1 MSVLGHPGVGTK
13 KESLP
18 RMTHSPPSAHEGV
31 SGINP
36 PLRSGVRGLGE
47 TIVLQESSLELEAT
61 DTDSLLLPGP
71 LPKGVGQRGRIR
83 SAGEQKEEEKDW
95 ASARRNRGGHWPA
108 GGRRVRRAASQAAGE
123 AQPLRKGMGVREGAG
138 AACSPEAQAQG
149 DLRLFPL
156 VTYMALSHGTSC
168 NPRQTPPIEAGS
180 PSPQAGFFLS

>member
-31 SGINP
+31 SGVNP
-36 PLRSGVRGLGE
+36 PLRSGVRG
-47 TIVLQESSLELEAT
+47 
-61 DTDSLLLPGP
+61 LPGP

-83 SAGEQKEEEKDW
+83 SAEEQKEEEKDGT
-95 ASARRNRGGHWPA
+95 SARRNRGGHWPA

-123 AQPLRKGMGVREGAG
+123 AQPLRKGMGVRGG

-149 DLRLFPL
+149 GLRLFPL

-168 NPRQTPPIEAGS
+168 NPRQTPRIEAGS
-180 PSPQAGFFLS
+180 PSPQSWIFSILSLRYNAASCLFSLSSQESS